1 MKEIIILLEILYVR
15 KSEYENL
22 STHRDHQGW
31 AISSF
36 QHLLVAW
43 SSTHP
48 ELPLVLL
55 LRQEA
60 GGEEKVHSVQTALDL
75 SRYVHE
81 EAQDAYHPRADAKG
95 PHDALFELRVGD
107 LPFVLDEG
115 SVGEDGQ
122 PGAAYELDAHTQ
134 LRARLCD
141 ALAVVTA
148 VAAVILTAAI
158 F

>member
-1 MKEIIILLEILYVR
+1 M
-15 KSEYENL
+15 
-22 STHRDHQGW
+22 
-31 AISSF
+31 
-36 QHLLVAW
+36 
-43 SSTHP
+43 
-48 ELPLVLL
+48 LL

-60 GGEEKVHSVQTALDL
+60 GSKAEVHSVQTALDL
-75 SRYVHE
+75 LRYVVE
-81 EAQDAYHPRADAKG
+81 DTQDADDARADAKA

-107 LPFVLDEG
+107 LPFVLHEG

-122 PGAAYELDAHTQ
+122 PGAAYELDHHTA

-158 F
+158 L